1 MKTKR
6 LLAIILAAV
15 MTLTMLAGCGS
26 TPASTPV
33 STPAPS
39 TAPSVAP
46 PADVVTDVQKGTDP
60 IKVVFWHSMGG
71 RNEEALKVIIDG
83 FNASQKEVIVEPQY
97 QGTYDD
103 AITKLRATGE
113 GSRPDIMQLY
123 DVGTRWMI
131 DSGFALRI
139 QDYIDKD
146 KYDISDYEPNIL
158 AYYSLP
164 DGLHS
169 MPFNCSSP
177 VIIYNKT
184 AAKKAGL
191 DEATAFSSF
200 AKLEESAT
208 LMKEKGGVTVGGS
221 MTNYSWVFE
230 QLVGIQDKDLL
241 DNGNGRKER
250 ANKMVI
256 DENGAGLNILN
267 GYKSASKNPAMTV
280 WGKGTTES
288 KKQFATGTVGF
299 IFDSCSIYEDT
310 AAAAEGKFEI
320 AFAPLPK
327 VNTGDTGGTSVGGGS
342 LWMMK
347 NGDANREAA
356 AWQFIKYATGAEV
369 QAKWSMGTG
378 YLPIRKSS
386 TEIPAFQTF
395 CKDVNQGMMVAVG
408 ALRDSKPSCAGSLMG
423 VFSKART
430 IIENEV
436 EALMNTDATAEQ
448 ALEKI
453 CKQVNSEIEMYN
465 KTN

>member
-1 MKTKR
+1 P
-6 LLAIILAAV
+6 AAP
-15 MTLTMLAGCGS
+15 A
-26 TPASTPV
+26 TPAA
-33 STPAPS
+33 PA
-39 TAPSVAP
+39 APAAP
-46 PADVVTDVQKGTDP
+46 PPPSSVVTEVAKTAEP
-60 IKVVFWHSMGG
+60 TKVVFWHSMGG
-71 RNEEALKVIIDG
+71 RNEEALKKIVDG

-131 DSGFALRI
+131 DSGFALKV

-164 DGLHS
+164 DGLYS

-184 AAKKAGL
+184 AAEKAGL
-191 DEATAFSSF
+191 DLNTAFSSF
-200 AKLEESAT
+200 EKLEESAKI
-208 LMKEKGGVTVGGS
+208 MKEKGGVAVGGS

-230 QLVGIQDKDLL
+230 QLVGIQDKELL
-241 DNGNGRKER
+241 DNGNGRKAR
-250 ANKMVI
+250 ATKTVI
-256 DENGAGLNILN
+256 DENGAGLNILK

-280 WGKGTTES
+280 WGKGTAES

-299 IFDSCSIYEDT
+299 IFDSCSIYVDT

-327 VNTGDTGGTSVGGGS
+327 VNAGDTGGTSVGGGS
-342 LWMMK
+342 LWMIN
-347 NGDANREAA
+347 NGDENRAAA

-378 YLPIRKSS
+378 YLPIRKGA
-386 TEIPAFQTF
+386 TELPEFVTY
-395 CKDVNQGMMVAVG
+395 CKDVNQGMMVAVNS
-408 ALRDSKPSCAGSLMG
+408 LRNSKPACAGSLMG
-423 VFSKART
+423 VFPKART

-436 EALMNTDATAEQ
+436 EIMMNEPAATPES

-453 CKQVNSEIEMYN
+453 CKQLNSEIEMYN